1 MANDYNSANYGY
13 NDKVADVIRPLG
25 QGTVRKTL
33 NGFRSISDV
42 PISSNAE
49 TYGLDSGRIRTGNLR
64 GNQQIRGQIQVV
76 DSNGRKVMVMGYG
89 KGKF

>member
-1 MANDYNSANYGY
+1 MSDYSSKYGY
-13 NDKVADVIRPLG
+13 DGKVADVIRPLG

-33 NGFRSISDV
+33 DGFRKVDDV

-49 TYGLDSGRIRTGNLR
+49 AYGFDTGRVRTGNLR
-64 GNQQIRGQIQVV
+64 GNQQVRGQIQVV

>member
-1 MANDYNSANYGY
+1 MASDYNSANYGY

-25 QGTVRKTL
+25 QGTVKKTL
-33 NGFRSISDV
+33 NGFRTVSDV

-49 TYGLDSGRIRTGNLR
+49 TYGFDAGRVRTGNLH